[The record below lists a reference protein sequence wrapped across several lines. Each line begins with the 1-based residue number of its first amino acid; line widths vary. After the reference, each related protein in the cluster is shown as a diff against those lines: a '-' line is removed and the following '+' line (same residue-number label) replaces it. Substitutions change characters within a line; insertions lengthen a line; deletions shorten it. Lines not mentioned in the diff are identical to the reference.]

1 MELIDAIQGRAS
13 VRSFTSDAA
22 KPEDLQEMVRR
33 AGLAPSEN
41 NHQPW
46 KFLAITNKEL
56 LENLA
61 KSVTQK
67 IREIPSI
74 ESKYA
79 YLVKS
84 QMELSA
90 TFFKKAPSVIV
101 LLMTPSETIWEKGI
115 NIPHDELKK
124 MHNYPD
130 LQSAGA
136 AIQNILLTAV
146 DLGYGAC
153 WMSSP
158 LTAKKELET
167 LLGINAP
174 WELIAFVAVGKP
186 AQNVSLSNK
195 KSLDEIFELIP

>member
-1 MELIDAIQGRAS
+1 MELKDAIQNRAS
-13 VRSFTSDAA
+13 VRSFTNEPVNPD
-22 KPEDLQEMVRR
+22 DLKEMVRR

-46 KFLAITNKEL
+46 KFYAITNKEL
-56 LENLA
+56 LVKLA
-61 KSVTQK
+61 QSVTRK
-67 IREIPSI
+67 IREIPAS

-90 TFFKKAPSVIV
+90 TFFKQAPSVIALV
-101 LLMTPSETIWEKGI
+101 MTPSETIWEKGI

-146 DLGYGAC
+146 ELGYGAC

-158 LTAKKELET
+158 LTARKELENS
-167 LLGINAP
+167 LGIQEP
-174 WELIAFVAVGKP
+174 WSLTAFVAVGKS
-186 AQNVSLSNK
+186 ALEAGHSNK
-195 KSLDEIFELIP
+195 KSLEEIFELIP